1 MKKKKDQWEE
11 EAKDHFIADLK
22 AQGRGDWIVSD
33 TDVVVDKQTNRNF
46 DYQLQSET
54 EFIALEIFRLVENR
68 EEIIRSKSWS
78 TIANSVAA
86 ELRTR
91 GIKGYTIHTPHVFD
105 VPRLKIPGF
114 VSKTADRLEAALKHN
129 PQTDPIT
136 VDGFE
141 IKRID
146 DFPDVSLFTTGP
158 GGALNPDRNRPNP
171 FSTLVAPDYARN
183 LHPRFTRRFPRVQL
197 WVQWGLPYFFS
208 SFSFRCFAH
217 ASAVVWSP
225 CKVFFLFTA

>member
-1 MKKKKDQWEE
+1 MWNRFHRARNIPTCRKTGRNHF
-11 EAKDHFIADLK
+11 EASHG
-22 AQGRGDWIVSD
+22 AQSPIP
-33 TDVVVDKQTNRNF
+33 
-46 DYQLQSET
+46 LQQSCAPEGSR
-54 EFIALEIFRLVENR
+54 A
-68 EEIIRSKSWS
+68 IRF
-78 TIANSVAA
+78 
-86 ELRTR
+86 
-91 GIKGYTIHTPHVFD
+91 TPRMF
-105 VPRLKIPGF
+105 
-114 VSKTADRLEAALKHN
+114 SMSADRMEAALKHN